1 MPQPPVRFGR
11 HDVRDRSPR
20 RRTLSPSQYLALSFA
35 ALIAAGTLLL
45 ALPWASA
52 GGTALP
58 LVDALFTATSAVCVT
73 GLIVV
78 DTQVAFSTF
87 GEVVLLLL
95 IACGGLGYMTI
106 SSVAAVAVGRRLTLH
121 ERVTLQE
128 SLNLDSREAIV
139 RFAGTVFKTALAI
152 EATGA
157 VLLWWAFATDHKL
170 GRAAYLGLFHAVSA
184 FNNAGFSLFS
194 DNLMA
199 YRGHLGVN
207 TIVAVLIVLGGLG
220 FPVLQELRRH
230 WSFDRWSLHTRI
242 VLVTS
247 GLLWVG
253 GFLVLLAFEW
263 HNPATLG
270 SLPMGEAML
279 AAAFQSVSSR
289 TAGFNT
295 IDIGALTTSTLYALL
310 ALMFIGAAPGGTAGG
325 IKVTTFWVTVLA
337 LWTTMRG
344 GREPVAFGRR
354 LAPEVVARAFFV
366 ALVAFLAVNVVTIA
380 VLVAERRDLLRTL
393 FETTSAFGTVG
404 LSMGAGDAVS
414 LAGHFSQGGK
424 LLTAAMMFA
433 GRVGPLTLAIALV
446 ARRETV
452 RLRHPEGR
460 VLLG

>member
-1 MPQPPVRFGR
+1 MPQPHARNGR
-11 HDVRDRSPR
+11 HDVRARSPR

-35 ALIAAGTLLL
+35 ALIAAGTGLL

-52 GGTALP
+52 GPTSLS

-78 DTQVAFSTF
+78 DTPTTFSTF
-87 GEVVLLLL
+87 GEVVILLL

-139 RFAGTVFKTALAI
+139 RFAGTIFRTALVI

-157 VLLWWAFATDHKL
+157 VLLGWAFAADHEL
-170 GRAAYLGLFHAVSA
+170 GQAAYLGVFHAVSA

-194 DNLMA
+194 DNLIA

-207 TIVAVLIVLGGLG
+207 AIVAILIILGGLG
-220 FPVLQELRRH
+220 FPVLRELRRN
-230 WSFDRWSLHTRI
+230 WSFDRWSLHTRV
-242 VLVTS
+242 VLVSS

-253 GFLVLLAFEW
+253 GLLAVLAFEW

-270 SLPMGEAML
+270 SLPLGESML
-279 AAAFQSVSSR
+279 AAAFQAVSAR

-295 IDIGALTTSTLYALL
+295 IDIGALTTPTLYVLL

-354 LAPEVVARAFFV
+354 LASEMVARAFFV
-366 ALVAFLAVNVVTIA
+366 ALVAFLAVNMLTIA

-393 FETTSAFGTVG
+393 FEATSAFGTVG
-404 LSMGAGDAVS
+404 LSMGAGEAVS
-414 LAGHFSQGGK
+414 LAGHFSPVGR
-424 LLTAAMMFA
+424 LLTTAMMFA
-433 GRVGPLTLAIALV
+433 GRVGPLTLAVALV